1 MVVDEGWGNGDPRV
15 RLMQLREAIWRN
27 ARYVVGVKM
36 HTQGMSVRQAIAFF
50 ETQAFL
56 DPADARAEAKRGTQ
70 DATYG
75 YYTLGKLE
83 ILKLR
88 ADYKKKLGRAFTL
101 ARFHHDLLQYG
112 DPAIPLLRPLLLG
125 KDDDGKIL

>member
-1 MVVDEGWGNGDPRV
+1 
-15 RLMQLREAIWRN
+15 MQLREAIWRN
-27 ARYVVGVKM
+27 ARYVAGVKM
-36 HTQGMSVRQAIAFF
+36 HTQRMTVPQAVAFF

-56 DPADARAEAKRGTQ
+56 DPANAEAEAKRGTQ

-88 ADYKKKLGRAFTL
+88 ADYKKMLGPKFSL

-112 DPAIPLLRPLLLG
+112 DPAVPLLRPLLLG
-125 KDDDGKIL
+125 EHDDGKIL